1 LSAIASVAQP
11 SLFFDGQALEVP
23 RDHGLP
29 IEGTGQNPCLLP
41 ATRDIAHEVNA
52 LPMFLVRCECPA
64 NDLGSKRLLTN
75 VREYPQEMRRLLP
88 RIILI
93 VSLAVS
99 NPDQGPPRPP
109 STRLPASLQHKLAAK
124 DRPDHPMQ
132 ECWQSDA

>member
-1 LSAIASVAQP
+1 
-11 SLFFDGQALEVP
+11 
-23 RDHGLP
+23 
-29 IEGTGQNPCLLP
+29 
-41 ATRDIAHEVNA
+41 
-52 LPMFLVRCECPA
+52 MFLVRCECPA
-64 NDLGSKRLLTN
+64 NDLGSKILLTN

-124 DRPDHPMQ
+124 DRPDHPKQ
-132 ECWQSDA
+132 ECSSKIDGKAMHDSILGDMDEAMAIAQQNKAQAKPR